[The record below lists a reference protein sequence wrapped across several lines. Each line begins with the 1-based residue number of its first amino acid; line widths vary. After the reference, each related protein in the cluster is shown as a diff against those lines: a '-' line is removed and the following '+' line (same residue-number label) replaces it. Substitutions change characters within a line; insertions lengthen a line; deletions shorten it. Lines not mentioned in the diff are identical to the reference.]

1 MHYTDGNAVERRSD
15 ADELLGANAGAAYN
29 LFAYCGNNPMNI
41 HTGWSDTN
49 NVFVFNIF
57 KLQDKIKS

>member
-29 LFAYCGNNPMNI
+29 LFAYCGNNPVNRMI
-41 HTGWSDTN
+41 GE
-49 NVFVFNIF
+49 
-57 KLQDKIKS
+57 LL